1 LTVLQLINSKLGGR
15 SKLGYT
21 SRRNRR
27 PSEYASKGGHLSIIN
42 EEAVNS
48 FIKRCKLPF
57 ASEQIKMDSSSL
69 VDIEPLEKNPIE
81 IIIAVDGGYGETLIT
96 KEFPSST
103 LTFFNF
109 GALMFKVS
117 DLEDLREI
125 PFIDPVNIAKL
136 KRIQRFH
143 FILPTRNISL
153 EGNTLTNS
161 ARQALFEFFT
171 KKHNGEKPFIEAL
184 RWLIF
189 KQYGPGNSI
198 SWNLASCP
206 NCDERNIVVTASM
219 GNVFNCDNC
228 GGHIYL
234 TDIFRFHE
242 VIDDEIG
249 AGGVIAYTMALLEQI
264 LIVHLIKVIWEVKP
278 DLLKHIL
285 FIKDGPMAFF
295 GQTANLHK
303 PMRDLIN
310 FIYQQN
316 NRVNTIY
323 LAGIEKSGAFVD
335 HANEIR
341 SKINPDQALM
351 INNNYVYKYI
361 IPGKPDPVKPYG
373 SSTYYGNKV
382 IFRTCDDKLYVLT
395 LPTLEVSENPK
406 VSDFPGFHIIL
417 NNIAKLKCDMYDDA
431 LIPVA
436 LVNKLVSLSQHPSIT
451 LLEQYVKKQI
461 G

>member
-1 LTVLQLINSKLGGR
+1 M
-15 SKLGYT
+15 GYT

-57 ASEQIKMDSSSL
+57 ASEQIKMDSSRL

-171 KKHNGEKPFIEAL
+171 KT
-184 RWLIF
+184 R
-189 KQYGPGNSI
+189 Q
-198 SWNLASCP
+198 
-206 NCDERNIVVTASM
+206 
-219 GNVFNCDNC
+219 
-228 GGHIYL
+228 
-234 TDIFRFHE
+234 
-242 VIDDEIG
+242 
-249 AGGVIAYTMALLEQI
+249 
-264 LIVHLIKVIWEVKP
+264 
-278 DLLKHIL
+278 
-285 FIKDGPMAFF
+285 
-295 GQTANLHK
+295 
-303 PMRDLIN
+303 
-310 FIYQQN
+310 
-316 NRVNTIY
+316 
-323 LAGIEKSGAFVD
+323 
-335 HANEIR
+335 
-341 SKINPDQALM
+341 
-351 INNNYVYKYI
+351 
-361 IPGKPDPVKPYG
+361 
-373 SSTYYGNKV
+373 
-382 IFRTCDDKLYVLT
+382 
-395 LPTLEVSENPK
+395 
-406 VSDFPGFHIIL
+406 
-417 NNIAKLKCDMYDDA
+417 
-431 LIPVA
+431 
-436 LVNKLVSLSQHPSIT
+436 
-451 LLEQYVKKQI
+451 
-461 G
+461 